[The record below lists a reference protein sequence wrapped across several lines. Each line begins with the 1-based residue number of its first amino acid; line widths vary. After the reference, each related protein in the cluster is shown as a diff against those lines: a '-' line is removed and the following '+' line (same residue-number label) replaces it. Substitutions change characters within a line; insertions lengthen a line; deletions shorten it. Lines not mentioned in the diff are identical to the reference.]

1 MTGGFASFIGD
12 PSLNGWATFCVYL
25 VTAGLCAHDG
35 WKSAAQVD
43 AGGRQ
48 VAQSQSRRRFWILLA
63 VLLVLLGLT
72 RQLDLQALAA
82 EGARDLLHA
91 DGVYCERTELQ
102 VALVA
107 AIGGFGT
114 IGLVIALVRFR
125 RAEGSVLAAMAGAVL
140 LVLLTL
146 IRTISLHD
154 VDRLLRQGL
163 GVPHAHV
170 NNLFEIGAL
179 VIIAAAAFAFSRAL
193 REESEVARLRRLG
206 IQERRRQLAEKRR
219 ASRS

>member
-1 MTGGFASFIGD
+1 VSEGLSSVIGD

-25 VTAGLCAHDG
+25 VTAGLCLHDA
-35 WKSAAQVD
+35 WKSTARGD
-43 AGGRQ
+43 AGGRH
-48 VAQSQSRRRFWILLA
+48 VAQSQSRRRFWIVLA

-91 DGVYCERTELQ
+91 EGVYGEHTGLQ

-114 IGLVIALVRFR
+114 IGLVIALVSFR
-125 RAEGSVLAAMAGAVL
+125 RAEGSVLAAMAGAAF
-140 LVLLTL
+140 LVLFTL
-146 IRTISLHD
+146 IRTISLHQ
-154 VDRLLRQGL
+154 VDRVLRQGL
-163 GVPHAHV
+163 GVPHARV
-170 NNLFEIGAL
+170 NNVIEIGAL
-179 VIIAAAAFAFSRAL
+179 LIIAGAAFAFSRAL
-193 REESEVARLRRLG
+193 REEGEVARLRALS